1 MFFDPIVADNQ
12 MPQWIVDGDARINDR
27 GRIVFKH
34 VRSIYAGI
42 SDFNFDPRNGVR
54 STLKA
59 KSERL
64 RHRHPRSPGGGSV

>member
-1 MFFDPIVADNQ
+1 
-12 MPQWIVDGDARINDR
+12 
-27 GRIVFKH
+27 
-34 VRSIYAGI
+34 
-42 SDFNFDPRNGVR
+42 VR